1 VTQPEKELPDVKNQE
16 LLASRKRQVW
26 QVVLV
31 MTLSFCIGIVL
42 FMLILWWVFQ
52 KISP

>member
-1 VTQPEKELPDVKNQE
+1 VTQPEQELPDVENQE

-31 MTLSFCIGIVL
+31 MTLSSCIGIVL

-52 KISP
+52 KIIP

>member
-1 VTQPEKELPDVKNQE
+1 
-16 LLASRKRQVW
+16 
-26 QVVLV
+26 VLV